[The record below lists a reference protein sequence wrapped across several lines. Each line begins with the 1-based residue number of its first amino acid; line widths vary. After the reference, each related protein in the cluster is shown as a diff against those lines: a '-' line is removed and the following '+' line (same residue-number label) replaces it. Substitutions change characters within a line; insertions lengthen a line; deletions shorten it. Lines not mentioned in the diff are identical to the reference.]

1 MQAKGFIIRIM
12 ILKKERLYFNLRYY
26 ILSPVSKRSHP
37 FVNNGVTPIL
47 SWYNMNFSIM
57 AISVK
62 QINKLNFRHINKVA
76 PLGPT

>member
-12 ILKKERLYFNLRYY
+12 ILKNERLYFNLRYY

-47 SWYNMNFSIM
+47 S
-57 AISVK
+57 
-62 QINKLNFRHINKVA
+62 
-76 PLGPT
+76 